1 MTASPASARFSIG
14 SVEIF
19 ERNME
24 QAQSELGHQASE
36 FVPVVYK
43 HKVDW
48 IYEGSKLLP
57 LILMSGM
64 IYYLATR
71 Y

>member
-1 MTASPASARFSIG
+1 MTSSPAIGKFSIG

-24 QAQSELGHQASE
+24 LAQAELGLIASD

-43 HKVDW
+43 HKIDW
-48 IYEGSKLLP
+48 IYEGSKILPVLL
-57 LILMSGM
+57 LSGM
-64 IYYLATR
+64 IYYFATK
-71 Y
+71 

>member
-1 MTASPASARFSIG
+1 MTTSPALGRFSIG

-24 QAQSELGHQASE
+24 LAQAELGFLASE
-36 FVPVVYK
+36 FIPVVYK

-57 LILMSGM
+57 ILLLSGM

-71 Y
+71 

>member
-1 MTASPASARFSIG
+1 MAVTPALGRFSIG

-24 QAQSELGHQASE
+24 LAQAEMGLIASE

-43 HKVDW
+43 HKIDW

-57 LILMSGM
+57 IFMLSGM

-71 Y
+71 